1 MSKRDYAKEL
11 QAAATLLA
19 FAPQQSRLVYIDGAA
34 ETMPSGFYVI
44 RTLRGTWLVASEYDG
59 NLDGADELILMEG
72 SVNDLDETSS
82 CYLLAH
88 NEKDRVLLFDA
99 IGENY
104 LGPNIIWRG

>member
-1 MSKRDYAKEL
+1 MTKRDYAREL
-11 QAAATLLA
+11 GAIADDDCEHHM
-19 FAPQQSRLVYIDGAA
+19 VYIDGAT

-44 RTLRGTWLVASEYDG
+44 RTSRGTWMVAAEYDAT
-59 NLDGADELILMEG
+59 LDGASELILMEG